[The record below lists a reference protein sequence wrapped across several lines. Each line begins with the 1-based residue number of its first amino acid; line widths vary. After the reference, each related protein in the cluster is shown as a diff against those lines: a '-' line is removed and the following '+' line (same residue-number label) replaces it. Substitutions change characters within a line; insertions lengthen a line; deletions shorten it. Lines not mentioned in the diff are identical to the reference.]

1 MANVHR
7 VGRTTCR
14 ASGRWEDLPETLRAF
29 VGFVD
34 ADSGARV
41 GWVSTG
47 PERSRDAAASAASM
61 QLQRV
66 RHVAVIMD
74 GNGRWA
80 NERGEERRRGHA
92 AGVNAVRDIV
102 TECARAK
109 LPWLSLYALS
119 TERPSGS
126 AALRSSC
133 GCMVL
138 LKKFLIDERPTLMEN
153 DVRLRS
159 TGRIDELPGAVV
171 KELRKTEALTAGN
184 RGMTLVLALNYRR
197 AARDRRRR
205 AGHRREG
212 GRRNP
217 RGDKGGRGACPDVG
231 RPPIAG
237 TSAAAALA

>member
-1 MANVHR
+1 
-7 VGRTTCR
+7 
-14 ASGRWEDLPETLRAF
+14 
-29 VGFVD
+29 
-34 ADSGARV
+34 
-41 GWVSTG
+41 
-47 PERSRDAAASAASM
+47 M
-61 QLQRV
+61 QLHGV

-119 TERPSGS
+119 TENYRARPRFEVMW
-126 AALRSSC
+126 L
-133 GCMVL
+133 MVL

-184 RGMTLVLALNYRR
+184 RGMTLVLALNY
-197 AARDRRRR
+197 
-205 AGHRREG
+205 G
-212 GRRNP
+212 GRREIADAA
-217 RGDKGGRGACPDVG
+217 RAIAEKAA
-231 RPPIAG
+231 AG
-237 TSAAAALA
+237 TLDPSTIDEAALARHLYDPTMPDVDLLVRTAGELRVSNFLLWQISYAEIWSTAICWPDFRKPHLEEALAAYAGRRRKFGGLLPGVGR